1 MESFMPSLNNRQA
14 KRIWFITDTHLGIK
28 NNSGEW
34 IEIIRSYFYDW
45 FLPLIKKNY
54 RPGDIILHLGDY
66 YDSRQSIN
74 VKVLNLG
81 VEIAEELS
89 KIFTDGIYIIVGN
102 HDVFG
107 KNTND
112 VNSLKS
118 IKWISS
124 VTVVEEP
131 VSLNLGG
138 RSFFLMPWR
147 KDQEAEAQCLEE
159 TSPHDYLCCHCD
171 IRGLKFNRYSSV
183 EHGSS
188 IDKFRKF
195 GKVYSGHIHYSQES
209 ENVKILGSP
218 YELTR
223 SDMANPKGITLLD
236 LNTRE
241 ETYFPNNFSPK
252 HKRIEFS
259 HLMNLS
265 PEEASPIFANNFV
278 DVMIDPKIALKA
290 PLNVISEMLIDARR
304 ISFHPYDENQANN
317 LSESLHI
324 SENRQFNVMDFIK
337 EYVNALEKD
346 QEVKDKMISSIN
358 KLHSIVISQEQEGKI

>member
-1 MESFMPSLNNRQA
+1 
-14 KRIWFITDTHLGIK
+14 
-28 NNSGEW
+28 
-34 IEIIRSYFYDW
+34 
-45 FLPLIKKNY
+45 
-54 RPGDIILHLGDY
+54 
-66 YDSRQSIN
+66 
-74 VKVLNLG
+74 
-81 VEIAEELS
+81 
-89 KIFTDGIYIIVGN
+89 
-102 HDVFG
+102 
-107 KNTND
+107 
-112 VNSLKS
+112 
-118 IKWISS
+118 
-124 VTVVEEP
+124 VEEP